1 MGIDPKLAANIRRLY
16 LDDRFSMVAIAKKT
30 GCTVYAVTL
39 LIKFKRWDA
48 ERVELK
54 RRELCA
60 RMEPA
65 DEVETTQRA
74 IASAKPAA
82 PVRAAATEG
91 DLVQRLYNA
100 IDETLAQIEIPSGT
114 KVKSGGEYDRKTRA
128 ISSMVRSLEKVLE
141 IKVKQAQANDQSGG
155 VAAEKVRADAE
166 QLRRD
171 IAERLERLQRKRK
184 SQSPSR

>member
-1 MGIDPKLAANIRRLY
+1 MGIDPTCAARIRRLY
-16 LDDRFSMVAIAKKT
+16 FDQKHGIAPIAALT
-30 GCTVYAVTL
+30 GQTHYAVEQ
-39 LIKFKRWDA
+39 LIKRRGWNVARAAMKSSA
-48 ERVELK
+48 RVTV
-54 RRELCA
+54 CDDNA
-60 RMEPA
+60 I
-65 DEVETTQRA
+65 DEV
-74 IASAKPAA
+74 SK
-82 PVRAAATEG
+82 AAAGNILPAKTTTEG

-100 IDETLAQIEIPSGT
+100 IDETLAEIEKPAA
-114 KVKSGGEYDRKTRA
+114 KSAKAGGEYDRKTRA

-155 VAAEKVRADAE
+155 VAAEKVRVDAE

>member
-1 MGIDPKLAANIRRLY
+1 MGIDPTCAAKIRRLY
-16 LDDRFSMVAIAKKT
+16 LGDRLSIVAIARKT
-30 GCTVYAVTL
+30 GCTKYAVTL
-39 LIKFKRWDA
+39 LIKFKRWDV
-48 ERVELK
+48 ERAELK

-60 RMEPA
+60 RLEPA
-65 DEVETTQRA
+65 DEGESIQL
-74 IASAKPAA
+74 ASVTAKSAA

-100 IDETLAQIEIPSGT
+100 IDETLAEIETPLAKSARSG
-114 KVKSGGEYDRKTRA
+114 SEYDRKTRA

-171 IAERLERLQRKRK
+171 VAERLERLQRKRK
-184 SQSPSR
+184 SPDASR